1 MSLPSADALPAHAWP
16 VVAAK
21 QEWSAAD
28 LTRLQ
33 AVLSPAWRM
42 LLAGDASPTR
52 TFAVLSG

>member
-1 MSLPSADALPAHAWP
+1 MARSSDLVVPAHVWP

-21 QEWSAAD
+21 QEWLAPD

-33 AVLSPAWRM
+33 AVLSPTWRM

-52 TFAVLSG
+52 TFAVLTG